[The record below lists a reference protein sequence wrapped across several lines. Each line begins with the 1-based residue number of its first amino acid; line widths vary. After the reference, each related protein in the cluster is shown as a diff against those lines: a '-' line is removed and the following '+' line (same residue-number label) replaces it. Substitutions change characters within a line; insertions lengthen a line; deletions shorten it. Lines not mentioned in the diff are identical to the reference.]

1 MKKFLPL
8 IALAVQAAIAGEHEG
23 DPHQLPQQPPITVTA
38 PSSSSAS
45 SASSSQ
51 AASSS
56 TSGGNVMSSSTTYQ
70 EVKRAVTG
78 NSSGTNT
85 TAACRYDTHAG
96 LGSVLGGLSFGRS
109 YRDKDCLKLQVANDL
124 WAKGMD
130 IAAVRVYCTIPTIK
144 DALGDD
150 CEAVL
155 NEKHAAARVV
165 SDTVTH
171 EELDRAL
178 RSAAQK

>member
-1 MKKFLPL
+1 
-8 IALAVQAAIAGEHEG
+8 
-23 DPHQLPQQPPITVTA
+23 VTA

-56 TSGGNVMSSSTTYQ
+56 TSGGNSMASTFT

-109 YRDKDCLKLQVANDL
+109 YKDKDCLKLQVANDL